1 MKKALLII
9 TIIGVCLLIAG
20 GAIFA
25 SVMAKN
31 NWDFS
36 ALANVDTA
44 EEHYSVQA
52 SEVTSVEAETTVFRI
67 VYQQT
72 DGDQI
77 TVDYCNVSNKKTGE
91 IISEFNPTVENGKLI
106 IKEKHQDKF
115 NFLNFNFGFVDSERH
130 GLIIKVP
137 AGKEMPVNLK
147 SNTGRIV
154 LGESGKEIKA
164 PSVDLSTDTG
174 RIEVDADIVC
184 SGDLKAETNT
194 GRVELNGKVNCA
206 GNISVE
212 TNTGRIVCASEIT
225 AKNVTLTADTGRII
239 LNAVKTNTL
248 TINDDTGTIEGNGP
262 IDANT
267 VTANNSTGDVR
278 LALKGSKSDYTFTYS
293 SSTGDSNMSNFSG
306 GSKIVSVNTSTG
318 DITISF
324 KE

>member
-1 MKKALLII
+1 MKKALIIILVIAICLI
-9 TIIGVCLLIAG
+9 IAG
-20 GAIFA
+20 GAVFV

-31 NWDFS
+31 DWDFS
-36 ALANVDTA
+36 TLSNVDLT

-52 SEVTSVEAETTVFRI
+52 SEVTAIEADTTVFRI
-67 VYQQT
+67 TYAQT
-72 DGDQI
+72 DSDQI
-77 TVDYCNVSNKKTGE
+77 TVDYYTVTTKNTGK
-91 IISEFNPTVENGKLI
+91 IVSEFHPAVNNGKLV
-106 IKEKHQDKF
+106 IKEENPKNVLSFFPFFGINSD
-115 NFLNFNFGFVDSERH
+115 LNYGVV
-130 GLIIKVP
+130 IKVP
-137 AGKEMPVNLK
+137 ADKEIAIDLK

-154 LGESGKEIKA
+154 LGESGKEIKT

-174 RIEVDADIVC
+174 RIEVDADITC

-206 GNISVE
+206 GDLSVE

-248 TINDDTGTIEGNGP
+248 TIDDDTGDIEGNGP

-267 VTANNSTGDVR
+267 ITADCSTGDVR
-278 LALKGSKSDYTFTYS
+278 LTLKGSQSDYTFTYNT
-293 SSTGDSNMSNFSG
+293 STGDSNMSNFAYG
-306 GSKIVSVNTSTG
+306 AKTVNVHTSTG
-318 DITISF
+318 DITILF